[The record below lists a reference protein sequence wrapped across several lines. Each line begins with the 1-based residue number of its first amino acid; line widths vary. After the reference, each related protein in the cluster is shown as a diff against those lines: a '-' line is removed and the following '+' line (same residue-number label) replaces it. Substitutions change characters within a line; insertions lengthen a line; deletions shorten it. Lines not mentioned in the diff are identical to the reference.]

1 MQKNHSKARIIAR
14 PATPP
19 TTPPTMAPMLVPP
32 SDFSE
37 SVAAPVAIADEVTRI
52 DPFESVTVTTT
63 ILVKCSEVADDVA
76 SLDEEALEVGPVLVT
91 VLGIGSAL
99 VEGSIDDEGL
109 VDVDELGSAV

>member
-1 MQKNHSKARIIAR
+1 M
-14 PATPP
+14 
-19 TTPPTMAPMLVPP
+19 
-32 SDFSE
+32 
-37 SVAAPVAIADEVTRI
+37 
-52 DPFESVTVTTT
+52 
-63 ILVKCSEVADDVA
+63 ADDVA

>member
-1 MQKNHSKARIIAR
+1 MGFF
-14 PATPP
+14 TY
-19 TTPPTMAPMLVPP
+19 
-32 SDFSE
+32 
-37 SVAAPVAIADEVTRI
+37 
-52 DPFESVTVTTT
+52 T